1 MVDGVEEAADVRVEH
16 PVRPLLDD
24 DRRERIQGLVRR
36 PPGAEAI
43 RETQK
48 RSFVDGLQD
57 HAHGLLHDLVLQSRN
72 SDRPL
77 PPIRLRDMHP
87 SHGKR
92 VIAAAVDPV
101 LQVREA
107 SFEMLAVLAP
117 RDPIHPGCRFL
128 LQASI
133 RLRQK
138 RHLQVAHQVAELR
151 LLVLRCLASDPL
163 QVRGRA
169 CPALGPERVSWCGFS
184 LGLAPSLHRLGGR
197 YPRLRRFHRYYGL
210 VRLPGSLR
218 PRLVDSPF
226 PRLPDARHGGRR
238 GASGVSRFPCR
249 EYVRACRALRLR
261 MGGVVHRAHS
271 IGPRRVAFH
280 LEESVGPIT

>member
-24 DRRERIQGLVRR
+24 DRRERVQGVVRR
-36 PPGAEAI
+36 PPGAEAV

-72 SDRPL
+72 SNRPL
-77 PPIRLRDMHP
+77 PPIRVRDMHP

-92 VIAAAVDPV
+92 VVAAAVDPV

-138 RHLQVAHQVAELR
+138 RPWVRSAFRGAGFP
-151 LLVLRCLASDPL
+151 LASPL
-163 QVRGRA
+163 PSIDSAGVTRAFADFTGTMGSSDSPEACDRGLWILPSRG
-169 CPALGPERVSWCGFS
+169 CLTPAMVDDE
-184 LGLAPSLHRLGGR
+184 A
-197 YPRLRRFHRYYGL
+197 
-210 VRLPGSLR
+210 LPGSPGSLAERAKRSEPPPHAVGRCEASPPPIAVGQSEASPR
-218 PRLVDSPF
+218 PTP
-226 PRLPDARHGGRR
+226 
-238 GASGVSRFPCR
+238 
-249 EYVRACRALRLR
+249 
-261 MGGVVHRAHS
+261 
-271 IGPRRVAFH
+271 
-280 LEESVGPIT
+280 